1 MGRLP
6 CRLRGGDAGAVSCLD
21 GRKIQSVRFALVLDE
36 EAMPKL
42 EVQRVRFSEQLE
54 YLQSIKEVQ
63 FFNDIPDKSRETFP
77 QEIREQ
83 LDNKNKQKGVEG
95 VPH

>member
-1 MGRLP
+1 M
-6 CRLRGGDAGAVSCLD
+6 
-21 GRKIQSVRFALVLDE
+21 RKQL
-36 EAMPKL
+36 PKL

-83 LDNKNKQKGVEG
+83 RTNKKGLKVYHTEASKSLLHASVVHAAAQEAG
-95 VPH
+95 LLHFSQI